1 MAESRIVFTD
11 VLRLY
16 IWRAMSQFE
25 VKDMKTTDH
34 IRRKSAPTSQ
44 PCTDLFCKL
53 VQFRL

>member
-34 IRRKSAPTSQ
+34 IYSQ
-44 PCTDLFCKL
+44 KVCPD
-53 VQFRL
+53 